1 MLRMAEPST
10 NMSPGSTSGMSVARA
25 DENDTPVSM
34 VQNSR
39 THSAAKG
46 KPGMAISPTVPT
58 RNRSQTIITRRRGKR
73 SARPDGSG
81 PPTIG
86 GR

>member
-1 MLRMAEPST
+1 MAEPST
-10 NMSPGSTSGMSVARA
+10 NVSPGSTSGMRAARA
-25 DENDTPVSM
+25 DENGTPVST

-46 KPGMAISPTVPT
+46 KLGIAISPTVPT
-58 RNRSQTIITRRRGKR
+58 RNRSMIITRRRGKR
-73 SARPDGSG
+73 SARPDSSG
-81 PPTIG
+81 PPAIG

>member
-1 MLRMAEPST
+1 MAEPST
-10 NMSPGSTSGMSVARA
+10 NLSPGSTSGMSAARA
-25 DENDTPVSM
+25 EENGTPVST

-46 KPGMAISPTVPT
+46 MLGIAISPTVPT
-58 RNRSQTIITRRRGKR
+58 RNRSQTIITRRRGNR
-73 SARPDGSG
+73 SARPDSSG
-81 PPTIG
+81 PPAIG